1 MENDFISV
9 IVPVYNVKRYLEACV
24 MSILGQSYRHFEL
37 ILVDDGSTDGSAPL
51 CDDLAQRDNRI
62 IVVHQ
67 KNGGVSS
74 ARNHGLA
81 IMKGKY
87 CTFVDADDI
96 VEADWLKQLHA
107 QITTTGAQL
116 ACCSYSIINRDGQK
130 EPTPCHTEAVM
141 NRNDALFL
149 CMQPDGYRG
158 QLWNKIFRS
167 DIIQRN
173 DLQMNVQLSMM
184 EDMDFLVRYMQ
195 HTERVSFS
203 AYPPLYNYVIRGD
216 SAVRTRPII
225 HMLDACRCIV
235 PVVQASF
242 DTRCEEHIRWLFY
255 TCLVLQLQRTFH
267 ERTASERKAL
277 LKEISRERNYFLF
290 HHKYSWLG
298 YAKKIALEGML
309 RWKGNQPSK

>member
-203 AYPPLYNYVIRGD
+203 AYPPYTITSFGATVP
-216 SAVRTRPII
+216 SARAQSSTCSTRAGASSRSSKHRLTRDVR
-225 HMLDACRCIV
+225 
-235 PVVQASF
+235 
-242 DTRCEEHIRWLFY
+242 
-255 TCLVLQLQRTFH
+255 
-267 ERTASERKAL
+267 
-277 LKEISRERNYFLF
+277 SR
-290 HHKYSWLG
+290 
-298 YAKKIALEGML
+298 YAGSSTPA
-309 RWKGNQPSK
+309 WCFNCSAPSTSAPRQSVRHC